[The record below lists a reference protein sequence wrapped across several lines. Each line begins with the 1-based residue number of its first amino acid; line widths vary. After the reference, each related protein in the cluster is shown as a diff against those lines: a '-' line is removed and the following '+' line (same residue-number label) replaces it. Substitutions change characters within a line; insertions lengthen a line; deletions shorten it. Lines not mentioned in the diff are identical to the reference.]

1 MKETHS
7 VVYPF
12 FCECVCVCGMETTP
26 SSLQSIWRCLYFI
39 FLVFIRSRWNPFDI
53 TWQMGNT
60 WSLMCFVCFFPSW
73 LDSSR
78 PIYSFSSSFSF
89 PPSFANVKWGLPLSL
104 MSFWALY
111 KSAII
116 WETGKRGQ
124 RRWEESTTCKRGKAF
139 WCYCPTRLQRSR
151 ICLSKIKKKKKNRLA
166 GILSR
171 VDVIHSKIFCY
182 VVFLYD
188 SLKIGLFT
196 YSLTFSLADSREK
209 KWRGTFYS
217 PFFFTLIKH
226 IETHGIYKNLWAVV
240 SDYPNIFFVLI
251 FC

>member
-151 ICLSKIKKKKKNRLA
+151 ICLSKIKKKKKSFGGHIKSSWCGTFKDILLCCFSLRLLENRTVYVQFDIFSCRLA
-166 GILSR
+166 RKKMKRDIL
-171 VDVIHSKIFCY
+171 
-182 VVFLYD
+182 
-188 SLKIGLFT
+188 
-196 YSLTFSLADSREK
+196 
-209 KWRGTFYS
+209 
-217 PFFFTLIKH
+217 
-226 IETHGIYKNLWAVV
+226 
-240 SDYPNIFFVLI
+240 
-251 FC
+251 